1 MLSFTS
7 FSVSYTHLEAL
18 KEVLEGDAAL
28 DGGEMGHGAQ
38 VHAQLMQVVE
48 NMEEC
53 ILSLIHTDQLLYI
66 IQQQH
71 IDILIEIQ
79 EVISRI
85 LTDLSLIHI

>member
-1 MLSFTS
+1 
-7 FSVSYTHLEAL
+7 
-18 KEVLEGDAAL
+18 
-28 DGGEMGHGAQ
+28 
-38 VHAQLMQVVE
+38 MQVVE

-85 LTDLSLIHI
+85 LTDSICKLYPEQMRRYI